1 MHLLGGFSIAI
12 SFFLMIRILQKE
24 SFLGKMH
31 PLILFV
37 FIISLVSTAAVL
49 WEFAEFIF
57 DKVFYL
63 SIQRSLEDTLGDLFF
78 GLLGGIVGFLWSYP
92 KALR

>member
-1 MHLLGGFSIAI
+1 M
-12 SFFLMIRILQKE
+12 
-24 SFLGKMH
+24 
-31 PLILFV
+31 
-37 FIISLVSTAAVL
+37 AAVL

-57 DKVFYL
+57 DNVFYL

-78 GLLGGIVGFLWSYP
+78 GLLGGVVGFFWSYP